1 MHPRFHRGERETV
14 QNVIHAAKVY
24 GFGNL
29 IAHLKRAW
37 ALDLKKKYGGTYDH
51 HLIATNID
59 AYPES
64 YDEFDEEP

>member
-1 MHPRFHRGERETV
+1 MQTV
-14 QNVIHAAKVY
+14 IRLAQTY

-37 ALDLKKKYGGTYDH
+37 ALDLKKKYGGSYDH

-64 YDEFDEEP
+64 FDRLDEEST